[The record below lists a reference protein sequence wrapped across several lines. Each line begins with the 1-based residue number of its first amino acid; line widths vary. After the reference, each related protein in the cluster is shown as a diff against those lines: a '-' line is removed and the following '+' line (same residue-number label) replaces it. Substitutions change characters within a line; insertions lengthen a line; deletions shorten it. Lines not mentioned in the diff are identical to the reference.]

1 MHNIG
6 AISYALGALLFL
18 LLTAVLLTGWRGRL
32 LGGLLVTAAA
42 VSAAWGILLAVSSLY
57 EVGGAT
63 LVRVVEI
70 LRNLAWFAFLLNIL
84 EHVGD
89 HGEPLRR
96 LRPVRR
102 AIYGIV
108 GALIIVPPLATR
120 IGNLGIPPELVADF
134 ILGGFMLLAVIG
146 IWLVEILF
154 RNTRVEQRWAIK
166 FLCLGIG
173 GMFAYDFYMYAYAL
187 LFKQV
192 DSNLWQA
199 RGAVNALVVPMIAVS
214 AARNPQWSLDVFVSR
229 RVVYFT
235 TTFMGAGS
243 YLLLMAA
250 AGYYISNFGG
260 KWGAVLQIVFLCAAS
275 VLLLALL
282 YSGRLRALVRVL
294 LSKHFFNYKYDYR
307 DQWLRFTRA
316 LSACV
321 PETQPRE
328 CVIRAVAEVLECPG
342 GMLWQISNQSRLE
355 RTAHWN
361 MNLPATQSIA
371 ADAPLVRFFVRSNWV
386 ILIDEYRSSPDVY
399 EGVII
404 PEWLVNLPRAWL
416 IVPLLNQ
423 DRLLGFMV
431 LAQPLAQISFDWEVR
446 DLLKTIAT
454 QAAAH
459 LAQMEALAAL
469 SESRQ
474 FDGFNRLSAFVLH
487 DLKNII
493 AQQMLVVSSA
503 ARHKHNPDFI
513 DDAVGIM
520 AHSVSKMQRLMES
533 LRGGSAGAGVNN
545 VDIAALLRHVVRAR
559 EGNAPQLRMTLTDT
573 GLSVLANADR
583 LGSVLENI
591 MQNAQEAAGKQGHV
605 DVGLAV
611 DAGRAIISIIDDGCG
626 MDADFIRD
634 RLFRPF
640 DTTKGDTGM
649 GIGAY
654 ECRTYLRSING
665 DMLVESVPAKGT
677 TIRLVVPLA
686 ESSTPLVD
694 TATARQTMI

>member
-1 MHNIG
+1 MLSIG
-6 AISYALGALLFL
+6 AISYALGAVLFL

-42 VSAAWGILLAVSSLY
+42 VSSAWGVLLALWSHYGVSGT
-57 EVGGAT
+57 V
-63 LVRVVEI
+63 LVQTVEM
-70 LRNLAWFAFLLNIL
+70 LRYLAWFAFLLNIL
-84 EHVGD
+84 EHIGD
-89 HGEPLRR
+89 TGERVQR
-96 LRPVRR
+96 LRLVRLV
-102 AIYGIV
+102 IYGLV
-108 GALIIVPPLATR
+108 GALMVLPPLA
-120 IGNLGIPPELVADF
+120 PPLLNMVVPPRLMANF
-134 ILGGFMLLAVIG
+134 ILAGFMLLAVIG

-173 GMFAYDFYMYAYAL
+173 GMFAYDFYMYAHAL

-192 DSNLWQA
+192 DSSLWQA

-229 RVVYFT
+229 RVVYYT

-243 YLLLMAA
+243 YLLVMAA
-250 AGYYISNFGG
+250 AGYYISTFGG
-260 KWGAVLQIVFLCAAS
+260 EWGAVLQIVFLCAAS
-275 VLLLALL
+275 ALLLALL
-282 YSGRLRALVRVL
+282 YSGRMRAQMRVL

-316 LSACV
+316 LSGCV
-321 PETQPRE
+321 PEAQPRE

-342 GMLWQISNQSRLE
+342 GMLWQMNDLGRLE

-361 MNLPATQSIA
+361 MSVPPTEPIA
-371 ADAPLVRFFVRSNWV
+371 ADAPLARFLTRSNWV
-386 ILIDEYRSSPDVY
+386 IRLDEYRASPDVY
-399 EGVII
+399 EDVML

-423 DRLLGFMV
+423 DHLLGFMV
-431 LAQPLAQISFDWEVR
+431 LAQPLARISFDWEVR

-493 AQQMLVVSSA
+493 AQQMLVVNSA

-513 DDAVGIM
+513 EDAVGIM

-533 LRGGSAGAGVNN
+533 LRGDSGGAGVNS
-545 VDIAALLRHVVRAR
+545 VDIVALLRHAVRAR
-559 EGNAPQLRMTLTDT
+559 EGSAPQPRLTLSEN
-573 GLSVLANADR
+573 GLSVVANADR
-583 LGSVLENI
+583 LSSVLENI
-591 MQNAQEAAGKQGHV
+591 IQNAQEATGKQGHV
-605 DVGLAV
+605 DVGLV
-611 DAGRAIISIIDDGCG
+611 IDAGHAIISIVDDGCG
-626 MDADFIRD
+626 MDPAFVRD

-654 ECRTYLRSING
+654 ECRTYLRSIGG
-665 DMLVESVPAKGT
+665 DMLVESVPDKGT

-686 ESSTPLVD
+686 ESPTAPLGAD
-694 TATARQTMI
+694 QARQIMA